1 MRLQQ
6 SIYGMRALPAVEQ
19 GEACLTAHP
28 DSLFDASVWMLGQ
41 TPLTLPSLVPA
52 GHQGMPDIV

>member
-6 SIYGMRALPAVEQ
+6 SMYGMRAVEM

-28 DSLFDASVWMLGQ
+28 DSLLDASVGMLGQ